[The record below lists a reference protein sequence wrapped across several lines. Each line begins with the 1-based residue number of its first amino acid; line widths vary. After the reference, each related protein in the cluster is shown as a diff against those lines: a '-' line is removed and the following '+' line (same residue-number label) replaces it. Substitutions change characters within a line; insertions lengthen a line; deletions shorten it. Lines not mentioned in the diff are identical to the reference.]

1 MLARLEG
8 ICRTNTTALPCS
20 LVEIIKPQF
29 LMQFIARGA
38 VIGLLLLVPR
48 YIALVQF
55 YLKTV
60 R

>member
-1 MLARLEG
+1 MFARLEG

-29 LMQFIARGA
+29 LMQFIATGA
-38 VIGLLLLVPR
+38 VIGLLLVPR